1 MEYKLGKSL
10 FSHAKIVQT
19 KSYPVLT
26 LNSSMMQKVEMRAN
40 LFNYHVKKIK
50 IKNTIE
56 QGNLTNLF
64 KYQKQPT

>member
-26 LNSSMMQKVEMRAN
+26 LNSSMMQKVEMTAAEKEG
-40 LFNYHVKKIK
+40 LTIMSKK
-50 IKNTIE
+50 
-56 QGNLTNLF
+56 
-64 KYQKQPT
+64 